1 MHSQLNQ
8 ITIKSAFEN
17 FLALMEHEDFY
28 EAEHFYNDE
37 LDKREEEAEDDAE
50 EEDLSQ
56 LGYFELAK
64 QFLGKRELPKVV
76 KPGSDFPDVNK
87 NIYVQVSAITNMTD
101 EEVSAVRQTN
111 GQIRVRGKNCPRPI
125 LNFAQAGLPEAL
137 SRYLSKKD
145 ISHPFPIQMQVI
157 PALMCG
163 RDLIGIA
170 QTGSGK
176 TLAFVIPLLKH
187 VLAQPPLKHGDGPI
201 ALVIAPTRELA
212 LQIQKEI
219 LPLANLLK
227 LRSVCAYGGA
237 QLGPQMSQLK
247 AQCEILVATPG
258 RLVDVLTASN
268 GKVTNLRRVS
278 FIVLDEAD
286 RMLDAGFEP
295 QVSMVLQGVN
305 PKRQLSMFSATFP
318 PHVESLARKHLHK
331 PLEIVIGGG
340 AEVGRNIQQHVVVL
354 KHDSDRLMKT
364 LQLLGEWTEHGSI
377 IIFTQTKDEVDG
389 LFTSLLK
396 HGYPCLTIHGGQD
409 QHDRDSTI
417 EDFKRRKPPN
427 ILIATS
433 VAARGLDVKHCI
445 LVINYKPPEHL
456 EDYIHRVGRTGRGNT
471 LGFAY
476 TLITPDEKDKA
487 PDLIDALKSSGQ
499 NVPQSLAE
507 LAQQYET
514 QVSLGLAPKRRKWG
528 GFLGGSG
535 FKFDPS
541 EKSRQQKEKIAEV
554 FATNISPENED
565 EESGTQSTPPV
576 VPVAPPPGPSNVI
589 TPPPGVPRPP
599 PGPPPKISAPGLP
612 RPPSGPPLGPPP
624 KAPPPPPPVA
634 AVKAPSGALAI
645 LPSTS
650 SSSTAIVASS
660 AGGFLSGPNAAVD
673 YLMNKLGGVVPVPAA
688 PQGMHVEE
696 FEINEYPE
704 LARAKGVTREIRT
717 QIEDRHGVRVVVKG
731 QYIPPN
737 TPVPSGARKL
747 FVEISGSNKNNVLR
761 AKREVFESVE
771 EVAIRTLNIPEDRLR
786 SRKRI
791 RRNF

>member
-1 MHSQLNQ
+1 
-8 ITIKSAFEN
+8 
-17 FLALMEHEDFY
+17 MEHEDFY

-37 LDKREEEAEDDAE
+37 IDKREESDEAGTD
-50 EEDLSQ
+50 EEDLSG

-64 QFLGKRELPKVV
+64 RFLGKRELPKVV
-76 KPGSDFPDVNK
+76 QATSDSHDVQK

-101 EEVSAVRQTN
+101 DEVHSVRQVN

-137 SRYLSKKD
+137 SRYLSKKE
-145 ISHPFPIQMQVI
+145 IERPFPIQMQVI
-157 PALMCG
+157 PALLCG

-176 TLAFVIPLLKH
+176 TLAFVLPMLKH
-187 VLAQPPLKHGDGPI
+187 VLAQPPLKYGDGPI
-201 ALVIAPTRELA
+201 ALIVAPTRELA

-219 LPLANLLK
+219 SPLANLLK

-278 FIVLDEAD
+278 FMVLDEAD

-295 QVSMVLQGVN
+295 QVSMVLSGIN
-305 PKRQLSMFSATFP
+305 AKRQLSMFSATFP
-318 PHVESLARKHLHK
+318 PHVESLARKHLQK

-340 AEVGRNIQQHVVVL
+340 AEVGPNIQQNICVI
-354 KHDSDRLMKT
+354 KHDSDRLLKT
-364 LQLLGEWTEHGSI
+364 LQLLGEWTDHGSI
-377 IIFTQTKDEVDG
+377 IIFTQTKDEVDS
-389 LFTSLLK
+389 LFTLLLK

-471 LGFAY
+471 IGFAY

-487 PDLIDALKSSGQ
+487 PDLIEALKSSGNQ
-499 NVPQSLAE
+499 QIPQALVE
-507 LAQQYET
+507 LAKQYET
-514 QVSLGLAPKRRKWG
+514 QVSLGLAQKRRKWG

-535 FKFDPS
+535 FKFDSS
-541 EKSRQQKEKIAEV
+541 EKSRQQKDKIAEV
-554 FATNISPENED
+554 EKNIAADLNED
-565 EESGTQSTPPV
+565 EANGQVIPQPPSA
-576 VPVAPPPGPSNVI
+576 PAPASVAPNVIPPPPGM
-589 TPPPGVPRPP
+589 PRPP
-599 PGPPPKISAPGLP
+599 PGPPPKTSAPEP
-612 RPPSGPPLGPPP
+612 RPPSNAP
-624 KAPPPPPPVA
+624 KAPPPPPA
-634 AVKAPSGALAI
+634 MVKAPSGALA
-645 LPSTS
+645 LVSSTNTS
-650 SSSTAIVASS
+650 SSALVKSS
-660 AGGFLSGPNAAVD
+660 GPGFLSGPNATVD

-688 PQGMHVEE
+688 PQGMHVEI

-704 LARAKGVTREIRT
+704 LARAKGVTRDIRT

-731 QYIPPN
+731 QYIPPDS
-737 TPVPSGARKL
+737 PVPLGARKL
-747 FVEISGSNKNNVLR
+747 FVEISGPNKNSVVR
-761 AKREVFESVE
+761 AKRDVFQSVE

-786 SRKRI
+786 PKKRI
-791 RRNF
+791 RMNI